1 MYRDIP
7 IRTTIATVVP
17 VFLALAQILN
27 GYIHG
32 VSVVRIAGFTAG
44 MVVAAALVIQYH
56 LVQYQRRTLQRDLY
70 DEE

>member
-1 MYRDIP
+1 
-7 IRTTIATVVP
+7 
-17 VFLALAQILN
+17 
-27 GYIHG
+27 
-32 VSVVRIAGFTAG
+32 